1 MDKTMS
7 TNKRTIR
14 GEQYNIE
21 QLVDEAIATVDAG
34 TLDTAAADAYLRR
47 MGHTSPSEELVST
60 VARDTAILNLMTRK
74 TGASF
79 NGQLGKISF
88 VNRDKAIEQSNA
100 YLNRRNAGHRSRW
113 GK

>member
-1 MDKTMS
+1 MAD
-7 TNKRTIR
+7 KRTIR
-14 GEQYNIE
+14 KEKYNIE

-34 TLDTAAADAYLRR
+34 TLDTDAASAYLRR
-47 MGHTSPSEELVST
+47 MGHTNPAEELINT
-60 VARDTAILNLMTRK
+60 VARDTAILNLMTRT

-79 NGQLGKISF
+79 NGQLGKITF
-88 VNRDKAIEQSNA
+88 ANRDRAIEQANA